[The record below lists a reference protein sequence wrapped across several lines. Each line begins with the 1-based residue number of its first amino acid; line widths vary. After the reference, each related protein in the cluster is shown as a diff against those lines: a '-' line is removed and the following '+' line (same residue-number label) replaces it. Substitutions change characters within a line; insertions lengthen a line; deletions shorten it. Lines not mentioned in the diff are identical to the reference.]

1 MSLNLDSVENV
12 LREAVMAVTDLDNNS
27 VVIHYPN
34 APRPALPYASLQY
47 ISSSE
52 NVGEW
57 RKFNK
62 VTHLVETY
70 GSREVLYSLQFYGN
84 GARQL
89 STKAQTG
96 LQLQSIREGYVASG
110 VPFSVL
116 RIEKIDL
123 DSTLL
128 DSDYEERSILDIVL
142 NVYIEDGSTEEDLGY
157 FNTVDPNWTNKP

>member
-12 LREAVMAVTDLDNNS
+12 LREAVMAVTGLSNQS
-27 VVIHYPN
+27 AIIYYPN
-34 APRPALPYASLQY
+34 APRPALPYAALQY

-57 RKFNK
+57 TKLNTDTNM
-62 VTHLVETY
+62 VQVY
-70 GSREVLYSLQFYGN
+70 AMREVKYSLQFYGT
-84 GARQL
+84 GARHL
-89 STKAQTG
+89 ATKAQTG

-116 RIEKIDL
+116 NIDRIDL
-123 DSTLL
+123 DNTLL

-142 NVYIEDGSTEEDLGY
+142 NVYVEDGSTVDDLGY
-157 FNTVDPNWTNKP
+157 FNTVDPSWTNKP